1 MMKPTTS
8 VPAIR
13 LATNSAIAQSARP
26 LFVRHFASPTGLGTT
41 ATPKARR
48 RSVTPFNDTGFVPWN
63 ELSAAEKAAR
73 ATQQSYNF
81 GMVIVGL
88 VCTGGVGYFLWT
100 DVFSPESKTNQ
111 FNRAVNMIKKDHRCL
126 ELLGDA
132 NKISAHGDETFNK
145 WRRARPITSTE
156 KTDSQGNQHLMMHF
170 YVEGPLANGVVQ
182 CHMVMPRGQSEY
194 EYKYLFVD
202 IKGHERIYLE
212 NADTAASRSGK
223 KPLTFFG
230 VKWG

>member
-8 VPAIR
+8 VSAIR
-13 LATNSAIAQSARP
+13 SATNSAIAQSARP

-41 ATPKARR
+41 ATPKPKR
-48 RSVTPFNDTGFVPWN
+48 RSVTPFNDTGFVPWS

-88 VCTGGVGYFLWT
+88 VCTGGVAYFLWT

-156 KTDSQGNQHLMMHF
+156 RTDSRGNQHLMMHF

-182 CHMVMPRGQSEY
+182 CHMVMPRGRSEY

-223 KPLTFFG
+223 KPPTFFG

>member
-1 MMKPTTS
+1 MMTPTTT

-13 LATNSAIAQSARP
+13 VANSTIRQTTRLLFARTYATQ
-26 LFVRHFASPTGLGTT
+26 TGLGAA
-41 ATPKARR
+41 ATPKPKR
-48 RSVTPFNDTGFVPWN
+48 RSVTPFNDTGFVPWS

-81 GMVIVGL
+81 GMIIVGL
-88 VCTGGVGYFLWT
+88 VATCGVAYFLWS
-100 DVFSPESKTNQ
+100 DVFSPESKTRQ
-111 FNRAVNMIKKDHRCL
+111 FNRAVDKIKKDHRCL

-156 KTDSQGNQHLMMHF
+156 RTDGQGNQHLMMQF
-170 YVEGPLANGVVQ
+170 YVEGPKGNGVVQ
-182 CHMVMPRGQSEY
+182 CHMVIPRGESEY
-194 EYKYLFVD
+194 DYKYLFVD
-202 IKGHERIYLE
+202 VKGHERIYLE
-212 NADTAASRSGK
+212 NADTANARAGK
-223 KPLTFFG
+223 KPVSFFG

>member
-1 MMKPTTS
+1 MMTPTST

-13 LATNSAIAQSARP
+13 IVANSTIRQSARL
-26 LFVRHFASPTGLGTT
+26 LFARTYATQTGLGAA
-41 ATPKARR
+41 ATPKPKRR
-48 RSVTPFNDTGFVPWN
+48 GVTPFNDTGFVPWS

-81 GMVIVGL
+81 GMIIVGL
-88 VCTGGVGYFLWT
+88 IATGGVTYFLWT
-100 DVFSPESKTNQ
+100 DVFSPESKTRQ
-111 FNRAVNMIKKDHRCL
+111 FNRAVDRIKKDHRCL

-156 KTDSQGNQHLMMHF
+156 KMDGQGNQHLMMHF
-170 YVEGPLANGVVQ
+170 YVEGPKGNGVVQ
-182 CHMVMPRGQSEY
+182 CHMVIPRGESEY
-194 EYKYLFVD
+194 DYKYLFVD
-202 IKGHERIYLE
+202 VKGHERIYLE
-212 NADTAASRSGK
+212 NADTAKARAGRKSVS
-223 KPLTFFG
+223 FFG

>member
-8 VPAIR
+8 LPAIR
-13 LATNSAIAQSARP
+13 FVPNSAVAQPVRLLFARNY
-26 LFVRHFASPTGLGTT
+26 ATQTGLGTT
-41 ATPKARR
+41 SAPKPSRR
-48 RSVTPFNDTGFVPWN
+48 RVTPFNDTGFVPWS
-63 ELSAAEKAAR
+63 ELSATEKAAR

-81 GMVIVGL
+81 GMIIVGL
-88 VCTGGVGYFLWT
+88 VLTGGVTYFLWT
-100 DVFSPESKTNQ
+100 DVFAPESKTRQ
-111 FNRAVNMIKKDHRCL
+111 FNRAVDKIKKDHRCL

-156 KTDSQGNQHLMMHF
+156 KKDGQGNQHLMMHF

-194 EYKYLFVD
+194 DYKYLFVD

-212 NADTAASRSGK
+212 NADTAAARSGK
-223 KPLTFFG
+223 KPLSFFG